1 MNKQVDKFLREQLE
15 TTASQMVDATKDERF
30 NLIDNHYLTAKLMV
44 INVLIQENN
53 GKTKK

>member
-15 TTASQMVDATKDERF
+15 TTAAQLAECAKHDKF
-30 NLIDNHYLTAKLMV
+30 NLMDNHYLAAKMMV
-44 INVLIQENN
+44 LNILINEN